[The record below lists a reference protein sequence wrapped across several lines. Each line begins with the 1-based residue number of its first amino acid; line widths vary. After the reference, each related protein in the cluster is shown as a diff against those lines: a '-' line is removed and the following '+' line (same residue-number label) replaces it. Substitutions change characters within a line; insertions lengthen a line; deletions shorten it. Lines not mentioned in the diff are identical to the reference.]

1 MSAINIVTIIL
12 VIVLV
17 IPLIYGAY
25 KHFTREKVFYSISS
39 VLENIMLILGLIL
52 SVYLVRKIY
61 FDHESGF
68 FKGVYDIIPKAVK
81 SAFYGRD
88 VFVYIINVPLLLL
101 IYLALIRIVTKPLY
115 KHAIIPFSDWI
126 YTKVSSMG
134 NVGRKILGVISQI
147 PKSIFILFIS
157 VLLLNFYNYY
167 NPSQTLS
174 RWINESPLYQVVYK
188 NAISPVLN
196 SNIAKQIPIVLNDTF
211 RKQRTQ
217 GVSNPDPIYGKGNPF
232 VIQYFNGVTLDE
244 AIKSNSE
251 IDNAAKKIVGNEKDG
266 RKKAKLIY
274 TWITKNITYDYEKV
288 EMVNKEVPGVQSGS
302 IIAYD
307 TRKGICFDF
316 SSLYISM
323 CRAVG
328 LKVRMITGLGYNG
341 VVWGDHAWNQVYYS
355 EGGRW
360 INIDTTFGVNANYFD
375 KPDFNV
381 DHKDAEIQG
390 EW

>member
-1 MSAINIVTIIL
+1 MFPINIVTIIL
-12 VIVLV
+12 IIVFIAPLV
-17 IPLIYGAY
+17 YGAY

-39 VLENIMLILGLIL
+39 ILDNIMLIIGLFL

-61 FDHESGF
+61 FDHESGV
-68 FKGVYDIIPKAVK
+68 FKGIYDIIPKVLK
-81 SAFYGRD
+81 QAFYGRD
-88 VFVYIINVPLLLL
+88 VFVYIVNVPLLLL
-101 IYLALIRIVTKPLY
+101 IYLSLARIVTRPLY
-115 KHAIIPFSDWI
+115 NHVIIPFSDWV
-126 YTKVSSMG
+126 YSKVSSMG
-134 NVGRKILGVISQI
+134 NVGRKILGIISQI

-174 RWINESPLYQVVYK
+174 RWINESPMYQVVYK

-211 RKQRTQ
+211 RKQKTQ
-217 GVSNPDPIYGKGNPF
+217 GVSNPNPINGKGNPF

-274 TWITKNITYDYEKV
+274 TWITKNISYDYEKV
-288 EMVNKEVPGVQSGS
+288 ELVNKEVPGVQSGS

-307 TRKGICFDF
+307 TRKGICFDY

-341 VVWGDHAWNQVYYS
+341 VIWGDHAWNQVYYT
-355 EGGRW
+355 EGNRW
-360 INIDTTFGVNANYFD
+360 MNIDTTFGVNGNYFD

>member
-1 MSAINIVTIIL
+1 MSAINLVTIIL
-12 VIVLV
+12 IIVPV
-17 IPLIYGAY
+17 MPLIYGAY

-52 SVYLVRKIY
+52 SISLVRMIY
-61 FDHESGF
+61 FEHESGF
-68 FKGVYDIIPKAVK
+68 FKSVYDIIPKAIK
-81 SAFYGRD
+81 AAFYGRD

-101 IYLALIRIVTKPLY
+101 IYLALIRIVTRPLY
-115 KHAIIPFSDWI
+115 NHAIIPFSDWI

-147 PKSIFILFIS
+147 PKSIFILLIS

-174 RWINESPLYQVVYK
+174 RWINESSLYQVVYK

-211 RKQRTQ
+211 RKQGAQ
-217 GVSNPDPIYGKGNPF
+217 GVSSQNPVNFKGNPF
-232 VIQYFNGVTLDE
+232 VIQYFNGVTLDQ
-244 AIKSNSE
+244 AIKSNAE
-251 IDNAAKKIVGNEKDG
+251 IDNMAKKIVGNEKDS

-274 TWITKNITYDYEKV
+274 VWITRNIAYDYEKV
-288 EMVNKEVPGVQSGS
+288 ELVNKEAPGVQSGS
-302 IIAYD
+302 IIAYN
-307 TRKGICFDF
+307 TRKGICFDYA
-316 SSLYISM
+316 SLYISM

-341 VVWGDHAWNQVYYS
+341 VIWGDHAWNQVYYS

-360 INIDTTFGVNANYFD
+360 INIDTTFGVNGNYFD
-375 KPDFNV
+375 KSDFNV
-381 DHKDAEIQG
+381 DHKDAEVQG